1 MTTVA
6 LLSHTG
12 LVGRGLLKPFLA
24 AHVTKQINLVIL
36 HRPDSDIS
44 SIPNDIE
51 KRVLDLVSNDRD
63 EITAAVEGIEILI
76 SALGSAGLP
85 LQTNLFP
92 ALAASKSLRAF
103 VPSDFGTD
111 WSEDDLAGTELDFV
125 KIKYDVV
132 KKARALNIPTTEVKT
147 GIFAEIFFAY
157 KVLGVDVNANA
168 VKQYGKNLTS
178 PFPITGIADI
188 GRTLLQRI
196 PALPPKLFI
205 YTVVPT
211 GQDIINTLTSVHAH
225 QTEITEYTDAENES
239 GLRGAHNSVIVA
251 SLWRKWARD
260 DWAGEEKKEGLETI
274 IRQYM

>member
-63 EITAAVEGIEILI
+63 EITAAVEGIEILMLVFVFLLRDASKKLS

-157 KVLGVDVNANA
+157 K
-168 VKQYGKNLTS
+168 
-178 PFPITGIADI
+178 
-188 GRTLLQRI
+188 
-196 PALPPKLFI
+196 
-205 YTVVPT
+205 
-211 GQDIINTLTSVHAH
+211 
-225 QTEITEYTDAENES
+225 
-239 GLRGAHNSVIVA
+239 
-251 SLWRKWARD
+251 
-260 DWAGEEKKEGLETI
+260 
-274 IRQYM
+274 